1 MIRKVV
7 VVGGLVLLGCGL
19 VFGTGA
25 LSYFSTTAGYISES
39 VAESVPVGFEIDRA
53 RGMIKDLAPE
63 VEKNMKLIAKEEVRI
78 KRLQEQIAGTE
89 TRLEK
94 EKDQILRL
102 KGDLESARGIYEY
115 AGRSYTA
122 EQVRADLANRFKRYR
137 TGEATLESWQQILGA
152 RQQGAAAARE
162 KLEGMLAAKR
172 QLEVE
177 VENLVARQQ
186 MIAAAKATS
195 QYQFDESRLGRVKE
209 LVASLQTRLDV
220 ADNLV
225 RAETRFHD
233 EIPLDEPVQENI
245 VDEVT
250 DYFGQQGPKA
260 ETVALD

>member
-1 MIRKVV
+1 MIKKMVI
-7 VVGGLVLLGCGL
+7 VGGLALLVCGL
-19 VFGTGA
+19 VFGTSM
-25 LSYFSTTAGYISES
+25 LSYVSTSAGYVSES
-39 VAESVPVGFEIDRA
+39 VRDSVPVGFEIDRA

-63 VEKNMKLIAKEEVRI
+63 VEKNMKLIAKEEVRV
-78 KRLQEQIAGTE
+78 KRLQEQIAQSE
-89 TRLEK
+89 TRLKK

-102 KGDLESARGIYEY
+102 KGDLESARETYVY
-115 AGRSYTA
+115 AGRDYTA
-122 EQVRADLANRFKRYR
+122 EQVQGDLANRFKRYR
-137 TGEATLESWQQILGA
+137 TGEATLESWVQILGA
-152 RQQGAAAARE
+152 RQQSVAAARD

-195 QYQFDESRLGRVKE
+195 QYQFDEGRLGRVKQ
-209 LVASLQTRLDV
+209 LVANLQTRLDV

-233 EIPLDEPVQENI
+233 EIPLDEPIQEDI
-245 VDEVT
+245 VNEVT
-250 DYFGQQGPKA
+250 DYFGQQSPEA